1 MTFVVKR
8 PDGVEYRRTQVE
20 DQGAGGRSYALPLLS
35 DASTGTWHISVY
47 ADPKQQAI
55 GEASFLVEDYVPE
68 RLDFTV
74 TAAADAVRANEPV
87 EIAAQTR
94 YLYGAPGANLEISG
108 EVQVHAT
115 DTSGLSAL
123 KGYEVGLADETFE
136 NVNNDIE
143 EPATTDAKGN
153 AKLSVPIPDVTASRP
168 LEAKIILRAG
178 EPGGRAVERVLTL
191 PILPKGRADRR

>member
-8 PDGVEYRRTQVE
+8 PDGVEYKRTQIE

-74 TAAADAVRANEPV
+74 TAQADAVRANEPG
-87 EIAAQTR
+87 R
-94 YLYGAPGANLEISG
+94 DRGADAVSLWSAWRQSRNFGRSPGSCDGYVGTGSLER
-108 EVQVHAT
+108 
-115 DTSGLSAL
+115 L
-123 KGYEVGLADETFE
+123 
-136 NVNNDIE
+136 
-143 EPATTDAKGN
+143 
-153 AKLSVPIPDVTASRP
+153 
-168 LEAKIILRAG
+168 
-178 EPGGRAVERVLTL
+178 
-191 PILPKGRADRR
+191 